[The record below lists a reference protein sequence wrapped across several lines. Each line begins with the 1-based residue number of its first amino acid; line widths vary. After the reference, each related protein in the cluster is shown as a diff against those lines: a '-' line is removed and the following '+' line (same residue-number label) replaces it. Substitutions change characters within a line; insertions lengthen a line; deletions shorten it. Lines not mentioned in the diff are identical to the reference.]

1 MLRTVFIVGCG
12 CDVKNLVQPCWLIGD
27 VIMTKRLIYLIG
39 IAGLIF
45 LVSSMALAGELDPAF
60 GVDGRVA
67 IEIGTHGDRTRAVA
81 IQSDGKILLGGSS
94 ADGDSL
100 AFSLIRLMADGSPD
114 SSLNGDGTVR
124 LDIGSGDEEILALG
138 LTPDGHILA
147 GGYTTNGRDRDFAL
161 LRFNSDGSLDT
172 GFGKQGRVL
181 TSIGN
186 SNDEITALVVLNN
199 GTVLVAGSAA
209 GTNGRVIVLARYLA
223 DGRLDPGFA
232 DHGLSLTGIG
242 RDVVAQG
249 MVVAGD
255 GHIIISGS
263 YTDGSKPRMLL
274 VGFTADGLI
283 DKDFGEN
290 GVAAAAYTDKVSEG
304 YGIFQARNGDLFVA
318 GSVGVEGN
326 RDAALFRFTA
336 KGIPDTS
343 FGKDGVLISAIGP
356 EDDVL
361 YSLVGNATRLNAAG
375 FTMENSSRDFLLL
388 SYERKGDD
396 QQAVPASGV
405 SGQKTGQLHIGELR
419 VTDSFAAYEFEPGA
433 DDGGLLEPTVMT
445 TSFGMGDSVSYGL
458 AMQKDGKVVTVGTS
472 GDNGLTSAVIAR
484 YTMSDKVATGAKSA
498 VPFNVN
504 VSTLVPSEISATGAF
519 SGGEIN
525 PGLGTVTQRGVV
537 FGIAPYPVCK
547 TDCASGVADDP
558 GDPGSKAPVVSG
570 GKPTGT
576 VATTSPTLEVTTD
589 VDATCK
595 YGVSKDTAYDAI
607 KNTFGNTGGKTH
619 SQQLSGLVD
628 GTTYNYYVRCKNT
641 ATSVVNGA
649 DTTITFTVDTASA
662 TAVNTLNKTSGLLAG
677 VTKNIGD
684 FLIPEALAVDTTTG
698 TTTGTTTSST
708 TSASTYFDTSFIN
721 KEGYTIDGA
730 GSGLYS
736 SILEKLTPDTR
747 YYVRAYAIVNKT
759 VYYGQQYEFET
770 SSACFIA
777 TAAYGSIL
785 NPAVVVLRDFRDRY
799 LNTTHLGRQF
809 VAWYY
814 KNSPPIA
821 DRIAASSGMRFMVRL
836 ALLPVIAVSWLFLHP
851 GTMSLIF
858 WFACLTVILLRLR
871 RRCIHIPST

>member
-1 MLRTVFIVGCG
+1 MDSSLHPSRNRDFF
-12 CDVKNLVQPCWLIGD
+12 LGD
-27 VIMTKRLIYLIG
+27 VIMTKRLIHLIG

-45 LVSSMALAGELDPAF
+45 FFGGMAFAGELDPEF

-67 IEIGTHGDRTRAVA
+67 IEIGTHGDRTQAVA
-81 IQSDGKILLGGSS
+81 IQSDGKILLGGAST
-94 ADGDSL
+94 DGDSR

-114 SSLNGDGTVR
+114 ASFNGDGTVQ
-124 LDIGSGDEEILALG
+124 LDIAGGDDEILALG

-147 GGYTTNGRDRDFAL
+147 AGYTTNRTDRDFAL

-172 GFGKQGRVL
+172 DFGKQGRVF
-181 TSIGN
+181 TSVGN
-186 SNDEITALVVLNN
+186 SDDEITALVALNN
-199 GTVLVAGSAA
+199 GAVLVAGSAA

-255 GHIIISGS
+255 GRIIISGS
-263 YTDGSKPRMLL
+263 YTDGVKPRMLL
-274 VGFTADGLI
+274 VGFTPDGLV
-283 DKDFGEN
+283 DGDFGEN
-290 GVAAAAYTDKVSEG
+290 GVAPAAYTEKISEG
-304 YGIFQARNGDLFVA
+304 YGIFQAVGGDFFIA
-318 GSVGVEGN
+318 GSVGVEGE
-326 RDAALFRFTA
+326 RDAALFHFAAQGT
-336 KGIPDTS
+336 PDMS
-343 FGKDGVLISAIGP
+343 FGEDGVLISAIGP

-375 FTMENSSRDFLLL
+375 FTTENSSRDFLLL
-388 SYERKGDD
+388 SYEQKAAE
-396 QQAVPASGV
+396 QQVDHAPASAQAL
-405 SGQKTGQLHIGELR
+405 QKTGGLHIGELQ
-419 VTDSFAAYEFEPGA
+419 VTDSFAAYEFEPAA
-433 DDGGLLEPTVMT
+433 DDGDLLEPTVMT
-445 TSFGMGDSVSYGL
+445 TSFGMGESVSYGL

-472 GDNGLTSAVIAR
+472 GDNGLTSAVVAR
-484 YTMSDKVATGAKSA
+484 YTVSDKVAPAAKSD
-498 VPFNVN
+498 VQFNVN
-504 VSTLVPSEISATGAF
+504 VSTLVPNEIDATGAF
-519 SGGEIN
+519 SGGNIN
-525 PGLGTVTQRGVV
+525 PGLGAVTQRGVV
-537 FGIAPYPVCK
+537 FSIAPYPVCK
-547 TDCASGVADDP
+547 TDCANGVADNPGDP

-589 VDATCK
+589 VNATCK

-607 KNTFGNTGGKTH
+607 KNTFKNTGGKTH
-619 SQQLSGLVD
+619 SQELSGLVD

-649 DTTITFTVDTASA
+649 DTPITFKVDTAST
-662 TAVNTLNKTSGLLAG
+662 TAMNTLNKSSRLLAG
-677 VTKNIGD
+677 ATQKIGD
-684 FLIPEALAVDTTTG
+684 FLIPEAQAVDTTTG
-698 TTTGTTTSST
+698 TTTGTTTST
-708 TSASTYFDTSFIN
+708 TSTSTYFDTSFIK

-747 YYVRAYAIVNKT
+747 YYVRAYAIVNNT

-785 NPAVVVLRDFRDRY
+785 NPAVVVLREFRDRY
-799 LNTTHLGRQF
+799 LKTNHPGRQL

-821 DRIAASSGMRFMVRL
+821 DRIAASAAMRFVVRL
-836 ALLPVIAVSWLFLHP
+836 ALLPVIAVSWIMLHP
-851 GTMSLIF
+851 GAVSMLF
-858 WFACLTVILLRLR
+858 WIACLTVILLRLR
-871 RRCIHIPST
+871 RRCIHTPST